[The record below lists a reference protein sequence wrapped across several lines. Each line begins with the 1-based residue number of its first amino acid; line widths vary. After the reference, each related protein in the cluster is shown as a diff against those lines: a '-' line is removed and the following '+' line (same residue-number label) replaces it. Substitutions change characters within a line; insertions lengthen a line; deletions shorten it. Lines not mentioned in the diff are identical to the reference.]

1 VRVERGLVRL
11 AEHGL
16 RLIDQAGQAGYL
28 GVGQSGRGR
37 GAGWRATARRPGGR
51 AAGRDLPP
59 RAGGRVLR
67 GYLVSAGVLALAL
80 VIALFVMRV
89 SRADLSG
96 AGPAPEPAGDAS
108 SPNLA

>member
-1 VRVERGLVRL
+1 MQRCPVRQRPCQHGVGAARSGLQGGECGPHRL
-11 AEHGL
+11 A
-16 RLIDQAGQAGYL
+16 QAAALQAQIHHHAL
-28 GVGQSGRGR
+28 
-37 GAGWRATARRPGGR
+37 ATGFSK
-51 AAGRDLPP
+51 
-59 RAGGRVLR
+59 
-67 GYLVSAGVLALAL
+67 GYLVSAGILALIP